1 MKEHMTADGTSIYR
15 FSYRGQGQ
23 AVGFIDS
30 STNKMVMLHADSGK
44 LWSAYRLGDNQF
56 AGIVDKGFL
65 W

>member
-1 MKEHMTADGTSIYR
+1 MTSEGTSIYR
-15 FSYRGQGQ
+15 FNYLVQGQ

-30 STNKMVMLHADSGK
+30 STNNMVILNADSGK
-44 LWSAYRLGDNQF
+44 FWSAYRLGDNQF